1 MLLTAQWLPH
11 DSADMDK
18 VQNDRDNADNAD
30 NADIAGNADND
41 TENPDDTELT
51 DQVADG
57 LTGVV

>member
-18 VQNDRDNADNAD
+18 VQNDRDNAD